1 MKNKTMLICI
11 IGFGAGGLCGYF
23 FGKTSAKKQF
33 LEDLSDLREFYMEKL
48 ENLGVMDKE
57 FDPSQLIETAEVDL
71 DEVETKEYFDNVVKY
86 SSAATTD
93 QGIRG
98 KGRPIIKYNKPPLD
112 ISNWGHLEPEP
123 EEPEEEF
130 EDPDDPEEQESD
142 EELEARAEEFAKR
155 RHENQ
160 SNGLPYVIDFDEY
173 QDAPEGYERQDLYYY
188 AEDRVLCE
196 DDDTMVEDE
205 EGLVGLDYEDILDY
219 QTNVW
224 VRNDAVMALYAI
236 HRLDDS
242 YSKSVANVAE
252 TSKERDLRIL
262 SRRKQGLDS

>member
-1 MKNKTMLICI
+1 MLIGI

-23 FGKTSAKKQF
+23 FGKNRAKKQF
-33 LEDLSDLREFYMEKL
+33 LDDLAELREFYMDKL
-48 ENLGVMDKE
+48 ENLGVMDKDFNPE
-57 FDPSQLIETAEVDL
+57 EMIDQIIEDDNQAYEA
-71 DEVETKEYFDNVVKY
+71 TKEYFDNVVNY

-93 QGIRG
+93 QVLRG

-123 EEPEEEF
+123 EEPEEPEEDF
-130 EDPDDPEEQESD
+130 EDLDEVEESD
-142 EELEARAEEFAKR
+142 EELEARAEDFAKR

-205 EGLVGLDYEDILDY
+205 EGLVGLDYEDVLDY